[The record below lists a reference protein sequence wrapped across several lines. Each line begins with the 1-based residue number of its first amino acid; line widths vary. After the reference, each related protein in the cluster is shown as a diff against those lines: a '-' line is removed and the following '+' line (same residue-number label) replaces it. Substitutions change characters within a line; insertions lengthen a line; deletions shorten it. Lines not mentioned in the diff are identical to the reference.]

1 MTTLPMHPDGKGIDW
16 IRLCIKDNCLMRD
29 NLFWSLEGFAAA
41 VAAHERERCVK
52 WHDEQRTALLRRK
65 IPNGTQL
72 EIHAREMEIQF
83 HSESAAAFREME
95 P

>member
-16 IRLCIKDNCLMRD
+16 ARIYIKDNCLMRD

-41 VAAHERERCVK
+41 VSARARERCAK
-52 WHDEQRTALLRRK
+52 RHEEQIQKIRRGGPGYSETVLAK
-65 IPNGTQL
+65 L
-72 EIHAREMEIQF
+72 DVHE
-83 HSESAAAFREME
+83 ESAAAFREME